1 MNRTILGCSFSFL
14 INATMLQKQPAA
26 INDRIQLFQLTFR
39 VIFDP
44 HTGSHRLTHIHK
56 QAN

>member
-1 MNRTILGCSFSFL
+1 
-14 INATMLQKQPAA
+14 MLQKQPAA

-44 HTGSHRLTHIHK
+44 HTGSHRLTHSHTQTGELDFRCVDNTALK
-56 QAN
+56 